1 MDLYLACAALVAAWG
16 VRWLLAAPRRALTV
30 AARQG
35 PALRAANALLW
46 LPCAL
51 RDRFGVRVPR
61 VGFMLGRP
69 LSLAALMAAAER
81 RTDWGASA
89 SFPALFGLAVDR
101 LNEARPS
108 PVGRLVAFDY
118 LMRRL
123 EATKC
128 SLPSLGSM
136 FRTFADMCD
145 AGDVDLGAIGA
156 EQLAFWSAAVAS
168 AERFARERAHVA
180 YDDLVGDPAAALARV
195 YGDLGL
201 DAPPD
206 LAEAVAADLAGGRAA
221 AAASVPRAPPPS
233 TASPRPTSPLRAA
246 IFARGARR
254 AVRHAMMTIPPA
266 RQIVHDVAID
276 PKVQEGGYSKILR
289 NPSTK
294 DLVSLNHG
302 IGGGVGGKTKQAE
315 QGFGL
320 CGDDGGRAM
329 YSGIFDA
336 ASDKYGQTEPR
347 VEWVA
352 GSTVDLQALVTAHH
366 LGWFEFRLCPMDAM
380 GEVLTQECLNEHVLK
395 FDADYTRNQFD
406 ETAYSGKLFDARGF
420 NGAGVP
426 WGTCCTDYAP
436 ADKGGGACS
445 DPEHNDDRWMVP
457 DGSTDTYYDMRYV
470 LPAGVTCE
478 HCVLQWTY
486 VTGNSVDNFPEV
498 FRNCADVRIVDGG
511 GSRAPSPRP
520 TAPAP
525 TPAAAKETPA
535 PTTTPAATAA
545 AAARPA
551 TRSALT
557 ARATRSGRAR
567 RPRTSARPTRGGHY
581 CADEAWTAAPTP
593 TPPVNDGGEGC
604 ECRSASEVTSD
615 AWCWKT
621 ECAKEYVD
629 AGFCAYK
636 DADGVVCSGGSGG
649 GPGAP
654 GGGGGGTKACDKDSV
669 YVTSGHCMFKCP
681 EEAPPA
687 NTLAPTPA
695 TTTTKPPK
703 ACEDRSTEKSCDKDA
718 ACKWKAGQGKC
729 VVDGG
734 DDDDGGPDDGRAARD
749 DDGGRD
755 DDGRASARAARC
767 QPGAG
772 YITWNGEAIYDSM
785 SAADVLE
792 VMKDVEPAW
801 KNEYN
806 WMKVKINALIDYCKT
821 NNKRFLWAF
830 GGWSDLTKT
839 IDDDQVAALVDQ
851 LVQLLA
857 MGADGIDF
865 DWEHLSKYRDSDP
878 AVYAQQR
885 LIVGKVIAALKP
897 ALVAAGMG
905 DKIISYTPRY
915 NAFFPK
921 AGSKPTP
928 TTGDAVDYAHLMMYD
943 LDATDAFVG
952 ATEPYFVAAHYDAVV
967 RSHHDYG
974 IPLDKVVMGF
984 EPGPQAYTGVWGG
997 MDHDM
1002 ATIARMRD
1010 MGLGGVMFWAV
1021 NDPKVASNG
1030 KTVGENSIALAN
1042 YAAGR
1047 LRSAYVENWKTM
1059 DTAHLGGFTTLLYS
1073 FLTLDPS
1080 PNADAPRQI
1089 TWNGEAIYDSMS
1101 AADVLEVMKDVEPAW
1116 MNPYNWMKVKIDA
1129 LIDFCKTN
1137 NKRFLWAFGGWSDL
1151 TKTIDDDQV
1160 ALVDQLVQLLAM
1172 GADGI
1177 DFDWEHL
1184 SQYRDSD
1191 PAVHAQQRL
1200 IVGKVIAALKPALV
1214 AAGMG
1219 DKIISYTPRYNAFF
1233 PTAGSKYGQNNFATD
1248 GEGADIFDYLKANS
1262 DYGTAFVGATEQ
1274 YFVQEHY
1281 DAVVQSHVDYGIPL
1295 DKVVMG
1301 FEPGPQ
1307 AYTGVWGGM
1316 DHDMATIAR
1325 MREMGLGGVMFWAV
1339 NDPKVASNGKTVGE
1353 NSIALADYAATLD
1366 GVVVTTT
1373 EAAGGPSCADK
1384 TKKKCKKDPACE
1396 YEKGECRDAPQQADP
1411 CAAAV
1416 DGKTGAK
1423 AKDACKEVKGCSYKK
1438 KACTPCDSN
1447 TSKKACKKHK
1457 KSCEWKKKNDKCEAK
1472 GGDTGG
1478 LTGGD
1483 NDFTEDCKRTRRPGA
1498 VGVGSCKDNT
1508 SRNSCKEDALGCK
1521 WKNGKRRRRRRQ

>member
-30 AARQG
+30 AVRQG

-81 RTDWGASA
+81 RTGLRDWGASA

-123 EATKC
+123 EVPHVEAIHELGAEEAEECLLALSVEVPLLPPTFRHLVRHCVAGAGADFPDLRAAYALYRTQLELLAAAKDGDADRTWVLKCPAHVPFLGDLLAEFPDARVRRRPKC

-156 EQLAFWSAAVAS
+156 EQLAFWSRRVAAP
-168 AERFARERAHVA
+168 RLRREPGGVAHVA

-206 LAEAVAADLAGGRAA
+206 LAEAVAADLAQRSPAPAA
-221 AAASVPRAPPPS
+221 AAAARALPSPS
-233 TASPRPTSPLRAA
+233 TASPLRAA
-246 IFARGARR
+246 ILVFAAAARLAR
-254 AVRHAMMTIPPA
+254 VSGHAMMTIPPA

-315 QGFGL
+315 KGFGL

-336 ASDKYGQTEPR
+336 ASDKYGQTAPQ

-380 GEVLTQECLNEHVLK
+380 GEVLTQECLNEHCPAL
-395 FDADYTRNQFD
+395 A
-406 ETAYSGKLFDARGF
+406 EFDARGF

-535 PTTTPAATAA
+535 PTTTPG
-545 AAARPA
+545 RDGRCCWWDNYDPA
-551 TRSALT
+551 GDPQCFNCQSDQERSCASS
-557 ARATRSGRAR
+557 RSKCEADC
-567 RPRTSARPTRGGHY
+567 GGHY
-581 CADEAWTAAPTP
+581 CAFDEAWTAAPTP

-621 ECAKEYVD
+621 ECAKS
-629 AGFCAYK
+629 ASAPASAPTR
-636 DADGVVCSGGSGG
+636 ADGVVCSGGSGG
-649 GPGAP
+649 GPARPAAAAAGPRPATRTRSARRARPDRSASSRTRGASP
-654 GGGGGGTKACDKDSV
+654 SRAPRSTSRRGTACS
-669 YVTSGHCMFKCP
+669 SAP
-681 EEAPPA
+681 EAPPA

-703 ACEDRSTEKSCDKDA
+703 ACEDRSTEKSSTRA
-718 ACKWKAGQGKC
+718 RLQVEGRPGQ
-729 VVDGG
+729 VRRRRRR

-755 DDGRASARAARC
+755 DDGRASAVPPA
-767 QPGAG
+767 
-772 YITWNGEAIYDSM
+772 ITWNGEAIYDSM
-785 SAADVLE
+785 SAAGVLE
-792 VMKDVEPAW
+792 VMKGVEPAW

-839 IDDDQVAALVDQ
+839 IGGD
-851 LVQLLA
+851 
-857 MGADGIDF
+857 
-865 DWEHLSKYRDSDP
+865 
-878 AVYAQQR
+878 QQR

-921 AGSKPTP
+921 AGSKYGQNNFATDGEG
-928 TTGDAVDYAHLMMYD
+928 TDIFNYLKANSDYGVDAVDYVHLMMYD

-952 ATEPYFVAAHYDAVV
+952 ATEQYFVAAHYDAVV
-967 RSHHDYG
+967 KSHH
-974 IPLDKVVMGF
+974 
-984 EPGPQAYTGVWGG
+984 
-997 MDHDM
+997 
-1002 ATIARMRD
+1002 
-1010 MGLGGVMFWAV
+1010 
-1021 NDPKVASNG
+1021 
-1030 KTVGENSIALAN
+1030 
-1042 YAAGR
+1042 
-1047 LRSAYVENWKTM
+1047 
-1059 DTAHLGGFTTLLYS
+1059 
-1073 FLTLDPS
+1073 
-1080 PNADAPRQI
+1080 
-1089 TWNGEAIYDSMS
+1089 
-1101 AADVLEVMKDVEPAW
+1101 
-1116 MNPYNWMKVKIDA
+1116 
-1129 LIDFCKTN
+1129 
-1137 NKRFLWAFGGWSDL
+1137 
-1151 TKTIDDDQV
+1151 
-1160 ALVDQLVQLLAM
+1160 
-1172 GADGI
+1172 
-1177 DFDWEHL
+1177 
-1184 SQYRDSD
+1184 
-1191 PAVHAQQRL
+1191 
-1200 IVGKVIAALKPALV
+1200 
-1214 AAGMG
+1214 
-1219 DKIISYTPRYNAFF
+1219 
-1233 PTAGSKYGQNNFATD
+1233 
-1248 GEGADIFDYLKANS
+1248 
-1262 DYGTAFVGATEQ
+1262 
-1274 YFVQEHY
+1274 
-1281 DAVVQSHVDYGIPL
+1281 DYGIPL

-1353 NSIALADYAATLD
+1353 NSIALANYAAR
-1366 GVVVTTT
+1366 
-1373 EAAGGPSCADK
+1373 S
-1384 TKKKCKKDPACE
+1384 
-1396 YEKGECRDAPQQADP
+1396 
-1411 CAAAV
+1411 
-1416 DGKTGAK
+1416 
-1423 AKDACKEVKGCSYKK
+1423 S
-1438 KACTPCDSN
+1438 
-1447 TSKKACKKHK
+1447 
-1457 KSCEWKKKNDKCEAK
+1457 W
-1472 GGDTGG
+1472 
-1478 LTGGD
+1478 
-1483 NDFTEDCKRTRRPGA
+1483 
-1498 VGVGSCKDNT
+1498 
-1508 SRNSCKEDALGCK
+1508 
-1521 WKNGKRRRRRRQ
+1521 